1 MTATARLAPSSLSV
15 EPGESQQITLHV
27 RNGGDIVEAY
37 RFEVVGAPSAWS
49 VVEPAEI
56 SLYPGTADTV
66 TLTFRPPRTPD
77 APVGQLPFGVR
88 VLPTERPQEV
98 TVPEGA
104 VEVLPFHDV
113 EAELLPRSNR
123 GRLRAGFQVAVRN
136 RGNMPAEVTLGTWDT
151 DEKLRYRVQPDKAE
165 LAPGEEG
172 HLKLTVRPRHRILRG
187 AERRHAFQVRVVRAG
202 ESGEPLDG
210 AYEQRPL
217 VPAALPKMLAVTAAI
232 GAGLVAAWFGLFKPA
247 ITSTAGAAVTS
258 QASQAVQSAVKEQQ
272 KEVDSVA
279 SAAASQS
286 AAAAEAGAGSGAG
299 AAPSAQP
306 SSAAASA
313 AAKAASDAAA
323 GAAAGAG
330 GANFYTPL
338 SVRAKSGANA
348 VATFTVPKGKT
359 FLISDVLLQNPQGDS
374 GTLTL
379 DIDGSQVSLLALE
392 NFRDMDSPWVTPLQV
407 VAGGK
412 VTMTVAC
419 RTPGAPPAAPKP
431 TTCAESALLN
441 GRMVK
446 A

>member
-15 EPGESQQITLHV
+15 EPGESQQVTLHV

-49 VVEPAEI
+49 VVEPAEL
-56 SLYPGTADTV
+56 SLYPGTGDTV

-88 VLPTERPQEV
+88 VLPSERPQEV

-104 VEVLPFHDV
+104 VEVLPFHEV

-151 DEKLRYRVQPDKAE
+151 DEKLRYRVHPDKAE

-187 AERRHAFQVRVVRAG
+187 AERRHAFQVRVVREG
-202 ESGEPLDG
+202 EPGEPLDG

-217 VPAALPKMLAVTAAI
+217 VPAMLPKALAVTAAI
-232 GAGLVAAWFGLFKPA
+232 AAGLAAAWFGLLKPT

-286 AAAAEAGAGSGAG
+286 AAAAGAGAGAGAG
-299 AAPSAQP
+299 AEPSAQP
-306 SSAAASA
+306 SGSAS
-313 AAKAASDAAA
+313 KAASGAPVAASGA
-323 GAAAGAG
+323 GGAG

-338 SVRAKSGANA
+338 SVRAKSGASA
-348 VATFTVPKGKT
+348 VATFIVPKGKT

-407 VAGGK
+407 LAGGK

-419 RTPGAPPAAPKP
+419 RAPGAPPAAPKP